1 MRHDGSWPNSDDKDA
16 FILKTLY
23 MKSVSILV
31 PAIWF
36 TAVISSICAQQVSG
50 IGAALGKEGETLVV
64 KHILPDSPAAR
75 SNALQV
81 GDRILEI
88 SESDTPAVQARSLK
102 LDEAVRLI
110 RGAQG
115 TSVRLTIIPVGKE
128 EAHVRIVVV
137 VRGELKELSRWG
149 DGKLLP
155 TGTIA
160 PNTKW
165 IRVADR
171 KSEQLADFSGKVIVL
186 EFWATWCGPC
196 QPIMAGLQNLPQ
208 KFNHWAGKVA
218 LISASVDESPDSTE
232 RHLKEK
238 GWSKTHNVWVG
249 TETIKAFG
257 VNALPTTYIISKR
270 GAVVSSGHALDVADT
285 VNRLIDE
292 N

>member
-1 MRHDGSWPNSDDKDA
+1 
-16 FILKTLY
+16 

-31 PAIWF
+31 SAIWLI
-36 TAVISSICAQQVSG
+36 AVVSSICAQQVSG
-50 IGAALGKEGETLVV
+50 IGAALAKEGETLVV

-81 GDRILEI
+81 GDRIF
-88 SESDTPAVQARSLK
+88 SETDTPAVQTRSLK
-102 LDEAVRLI
+102 LEQAVGLI

-115 TSVRLTIIPVGKE
+115 TAVRLTIIPAGKE
-128 EAHVRIVVV
+128 EAHVRIVTI

-165 IRVADR
+165 TRVADR

-196 QPIMAGLQNLPQ
+196 QPIMAGLQDLPQ

-218 LISASVDESPDSTE
+218 LISASVDESPDSPE
-232 RHLKEK
+232 KHLKEK
-238 GWSKTHNVWVG
+238 GWSKTHNVWIG

-257 VNALPTTYIISKR
+257 VNALPTTYIISKH
-270 GAVVSSGHALDVADT
+270 GAVVSSGHALDVAEA
-285 VNRLIDE
+285 VNRLIAE